1 MEFLRINSRYT
12 YYYYILYFFF
22 FAKYPRQHKRIE
34 IYTNIYKMSFLC
46 FILMWLDYIRVRR
59 ISVIFKVRSAKVVK
73 ITDKD
78 LLKRLGLM
86 MAVVGLIMLIRT
98 LVDPPYVIVG
108 RTADNLKTDLC
119 PTGWWDRFFS
129 IRK

>member
-1 MEFLRINSRYT
+1 
-12 YYYYILYFFF
+12 
-22 FAKYPRQHKRIE
+22 
-34 IYTNIYKMSFLC
+34 
-46 FILMWLDYIRVRR
+46 
-59 ISVIFKVRSAKVVK
+59 VRSAKVVK

-98 LVDPPYVIVG
+98 LVNPPYVIVG

-129 IRK
+129 IRKYQDFILSYLIFIKHSVLLCVSWIKKKRVFC

>member
-1 MEFLRINSRYT
+1 MSSLMFFLS
-12 YYYYILYFFF
+12 YILSYV
-22 FAKYPRQHKRIE
+22 Y
-34 IYTNIYKMSFLC
+34 
-46 FILMWLDYIRVRR
+46 R
-59 ISVIFKVRSAKVVK
+59 ISVIFRVRSAKVVK

-129 IRK
+129 ICKYKPFCKFMLVCVSESFWPVKLFLILILNLKHQLRVNGMVL

>member
-1 MEFLRINSRYT
+1 
-12 YYYYILYFFF
+12 
-22 FAKYPRQHKRIE
+22 
-34 IYTNIYKMSFLC
+34 
-46 FILMWLDYIRVRR
+46 
-59 ISVIFKVRSAKVVK
+59 
-73 ITDKD
+73 
-78 LLKRLGLM
+78 M

>member
-1 MEFLRINSRYT
+1 VN
-12 YYYYILYFFF
+12 
-22 FAKYPRQHKRIE
+22 
-34 IYTNIYKMSFLC
+34 NICNYNLHSNL
-46 FILMWLDYIRVRR
+46 VHR
-59 ISVIFKVRSAKVVK
+59 ISVIFRVRSAKVVK

-98 LVDPPYVIVG
+98 LVNPPYVIVG

-129 IRK
+129 IRKY